1 MSGCHDTTNSFLN
14 KQLIERTGNSVIYL
28 ATNIP
33 DLNLTKLLKL
43 VYLLDELSTKER
55 GIPFLGLN
63 YKVWQSGPV
72 NRDLYIDINDGVK
85 IFKDYF
91 TVKQGDNSS
100 QIISIK
106 DFNDDEFSD
115 CEIALLEKLVQLF
128 KFTSGQDLVNL
139 THRPSTL
146 WYRKAKENGLLEQ
159 FNEGVANSSEVGLD
173 LEDLLAGQDEKIKIF
188 KENTEFQKTIDALQ
202 KAK

>member
-1 MSGCHDTTNSFLN
+1 MSANHHTNSFLN
-14 KQLIERTGNSVIYL
+14 KQLIEKIGNTVVYL

-33 DLNLTKLLKL
+33 NLYLTKLLKL
-43 VYLLDELSTKER
+43 VYLLDELSTKEN

-63 YKVWQSGPV
+63 YKVWQAGPV

-91 TVKQGDNSS
+91 TVKQDDNSS

-139 THRPSTL
+139 THRPSSL
-146 WYRKAKENGLLEQ
+146 WYKKAKETGLLEL
-159 FNEGVANSSEVGLD
+159 FNEGMTNSSEVELN
-173 LEDLLAGQDEKIKIF
+173 LEDLLVGQDEKLKIF
-188 KENTEFQKTIDALQ
+188 KENIEFQKTKDGLE

>member
-1 MSGCHDTTNSFLN
+1 MSANHHTNSFLN
-14 KQLIERTGNSVIYL
+14 KQLIEKIGNTVVYL

-33 DLNLTKLLKL
+33 NLYLTKLLKL
-43 VYLLDELSTKER
+43 VYLLDELSTKES

-63 YKVWQSGPV
+63 YKVWQAGPV

-91 TVKQGDNSS
+91 TVKRDDRSS

-115 CEIALLEKLVQLF
+115 CEIALLEKFVQLF

-139 THRPSTL
+139 THRPSSL
-146 WYRKAKENGLLEQ
+146 WYKKAKETGLLEL
-159 FNEGVANSSEVGLD
+159 FNEGMTNSSEVELN
-173 LEDLLAGQDEKIKIF
+173 LEDLLVGQDEKFKIF
-188 KENTEFQKTIDALQ
+188 KENIEFQKTKDGLE